1 MKDKEL
7 NKINAG
13 HSMPRR
19 RSDYLNMLFSDIFQS
34 YEQPLYKLAFN
45 SCKDRQVAQDIVY
58 DVFLQL
64 WELKSKIYEIK
75 SIEAYLVTMTRNKI
89 IDYLR
94 KAASEER
101 LKQALWESIEAS
113 RGKDMYIEHDRKES
127 KEILYRAINNLPSQR
142 KLIYN
147 LRIEGY
153 SYQEIADKLNISQ
166 HTVKNQVSASIKSI
180 RNFLSKLMLFL

>member
-1 MKDKEL
+1 MKDKAL
-7 NKINAG
+7 NKNKDGYSASYKRNEDLIV
-13 HSMPRR
+13 
-19 RSDYLNMLFSDIFQS
+19 LFNEVFLS
-34 YEQPLYKLAFN
+34 YEQSLFKLAFN
-45 SCKDRQVAQDIVY
+45 SCKDSQVAQDIVY

-94 KAASEER
+94 KAASEKR

-127 KEILYRAINNLPSQR
+127 REILHKAINSLPSQR
-142 KLIYN
+142 KVIYN

-153 SYQEIADKLNISQ
+153 SYQEIANKLNISK

-180 RNFLSKLMLFL
+180 RNFLSKLILFL